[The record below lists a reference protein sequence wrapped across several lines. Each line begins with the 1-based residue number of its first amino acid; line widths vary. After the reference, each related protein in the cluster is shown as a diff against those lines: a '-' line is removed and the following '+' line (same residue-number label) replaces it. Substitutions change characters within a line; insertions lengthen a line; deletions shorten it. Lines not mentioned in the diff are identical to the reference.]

1 MSSFFKT
8 MQKEKNSPTLTNSG
22 AISEKYVGTEVP
34 NSYYGKIQTTG
45 TSVDGMYECE
55 AVDVLNFENVCL
67 SFPTDKGEF
76 KLFDNFN
83 LDIKDFKHHGQFIS
97 FMGASGS
104 GKSQILKLIAGL
116 NKPNSGKVKLY
127 GKERKDND
135 SIPMVFQQYSSYPW
149 MTVLENVALPLRLH
163 GIKESDKLQG
173 ETDEIAVKRI
183 AMNMIK
189 IVGLDGHEN
198 KYAQYPTLSGG
209 QLQRV
214 SLARNLV
221 YSSKIL
227 LLDEATDKW
236 GCKVNRVEIKD
247 INPPKDIRDAME
259 KQMNAERN
267 KRALI
272 LEAEGERQS
281 AITLAEGRKQ
291 AAILDAEADR
301 EAKIRRAT
309 GEAEA
314 IRQVADAKA
323 KEIQMVYEAIKNANP
338 DDKLVQIKAL
348 EALKEAASGPANKIF
363 IPFEATKALGS
374 LGAVSDI
381 VKEEKATKKQ

>member
-8 MQKEKNSPTLTNSG
+8 MQKEKNSTIMNG
-22 AISEKYVGTEVP
+22 AISDKYVNTEAP
-34 NSYYGKIQTTG
+34 KSYYGTIPTVETT
-45 TSVDGMYECE
+45 TDGMYECE
-55 AVDVLNFENVCL
+55 EIDVLNFENVCL

-83 LDIKDFKHHGQFIS
+83 LNIKDFKHHGQFIS

-149 MTVLENVALPLRLH
+149 MTVLENVSLPLRLH
-163 GIKESDKLQG
+163 GIKDTDKLKG
-173 ETDEIAVKRI
+173 ETDEVAINRI

-189 IVGLDGHEN
+189 IVGLEGHEN

-227 LLDEATDKW
+227 LLDEATGALDIFAKREMQDALIKVYNESEFDPTILNVTHDIQEACYLSNRIYILEPNPCRIYKIIDVHYNTDKRTQAI
-236 GCKVNRVEIKD
+236 KETPEFAEYVRQVEE
-247 INPPKDIRDAME
+247 AME
-259 KQMNAERN
+259 EIERKN
-267 KRALI
+267 K
-272 LEAEGERQS
+272 
-281 AITLAEGRKQ
+281 
-291 AAILDAEADR
+291 
-301 EAKIRRAT
+301 
-309 GEAEA
+309 
-314 IRQVADAKA
+314 
-323 KEIQMVYEAIKNANP
+323 
-338 DDKLVQIKAL
+338 
-348 EALKEAASGPANKIF
+348 
-363 IPFEATKALGS
+363 
-374 LGAVSDI
+374 
-381 VKEEKATKKQ
+381 

>member
-34 NSYYGKIQTTG
+34 NSYYVNTQTTR
-45 TSVDGMYECE
+45 TTVDGMYECE
-55 AVDVLNFENVCL
+55 EVDVLNFENVCL

-127 GKERKDND
+127 GNERKDND

-173 ETDEIAVKRI
+173 ESDEIAVKRI

-227 LLDEATDKW
+227 LLDEATGALDIFAKREMQDALIKVYNDSEFDSTILNVTHDIQEACYLSNRIYILEPNPCRIYKIIDIRYNTDK
-236 GCKVNRVEIKD
+236 RTQSIKD
-247 INPPKDIRDAME
+247 TPEFAEYVRQVEEAME
-259 KQMNAERN
+259 EIERKN
-267 KRALI
+267 K
-272 LEAEGERQS
+272 
-281 AITLAEGRKQ
+281 
-291 AAILDAEADR
+291 
-301 EAKIRRAT
+301 
-309 GEAEA
+309 
-314 IRQVADAKA
+314 
-323 KEIQMVYEAIKNANP
+323 
-338 DDKLVQIKAL
+338 
-348 EALKEAASGPANKIF
+348 
-363 IPFEATKALGS
+363 
-374 LGAVSDI
+374 
-381 VKEEKATKKQ
+381 